1 MPGLSAPLLFVY
13 SSKYLLVVYFS
24 IILLRKAEK
33 EEERR
38 AREKIRQKVEEDKV
52 DLHAFFHYIFIPQQN
67 P

>member
-1 MPGLSAPLLFVY
+1 M
-13 SSKYLLVVYFS
+13 YFS

-52 DLHAFFHYIFIPQQN
+52 DFTCLFALHIYFSTQTLKTHIYIIN
-67 P
+67 RLKEGGN